1 MLGKNVEKNRWNF
14 TNLKKST
21 NKKLW
26 VFSRS
31 KEMHNLRYRYW
42 STKYDNTEKGI
53 MMVSVSSFFLLV
65 NEKMMWR

>member
-14 TNLKKST
+14 TNLKKVQT
-21 NKKLW
+21 KNC

-53 MMVSVSSFFLLV
+53 MMMSVSSFFLMM